1 MKRSGSYL
9 WRLVQVIDRAR
20 ELGNRRL
27 GALIGAWHREHN
39 YQRTRRNQWPWKMEE
54 AERRSL
60 GYDDVVKR

>member
-27 GALIGAWHREHN
+27 SSLISAWHREHN
-39 YQRTRRNQWPWKMEE
+39 LNRMARNRWPWQ
-54 AERRSL
+54 AS
-60 GYDDVVKR
+60 